1 MSHLRWCRFAAVAL
15 SSALAVAPAGIL
27 AQTPSR
33 LALGGPP
40 PSVRTEAELRA
51 FLDELEAQELA
62 LGEATTLEA
71 YYQWQG
77 KARHFTGAFARL
89 QTDLVT
95 RRDYAAVIDRWQGK
109 VRDST
114 LARRLFLHHRDFLA
128 ARADPRLSIQLVD
141 LQTAIQDTVTAFR
154 FDVRGRKLTL
164 TGIGELLDTAAD
176 RSLREA
182 AFRSRLQVTPH
193 TMPSIVRA
201 LSLLDRIGRQE
212 GFANGAAAG
221 LNNSSLEPRRVLRD
235 LDEFERATRP
245 TYLAMLRRVRAD
257 LRVDRVEG
265 WDVGYW
271 LHQQETAGGVDPWPK
286 EAGLERLRGLM
297 RAIGFAVDSLP
308 IDIRI
313 WDVPTGGITFPVRPP
328 YEARLLSNPF
338 SGSDFYSTLF
348 HEYGHAANFTL
359 MDPTLPAAFF
369 RGDETPLGEG
379 LAETLGYYA
388 ADHDWLERAAGVTQ
402 TEAVRLERAARL
414 RQLLWLRRTIALGA
428 YAEITQ
434 YLDRKADLDSLY
446 AAAYGRFVGVELPP
460 GHWFATRD
468 MFATGPLYFQSY
480 LYANM
485 IAAQL
490 REAMREQFGV
500 EDLSAE
506 PRVAAWLT
514 ERFFRMGAAVP
525 WEEKVRRATGRP
537 LSSAAL
543 ARYLAEASP

>member
-1 MSHLRWCRFAAVAL
+1 
-15 SSALAVAPAGIL
+15 
-27 AQTPSR
+27 
-33 LALGGPP
+33 
-40 PSVRTEAELRA
+40 
-51 FLDELEAQELA
+51 
-62 LGEATTLEA
+62 
-71 YYQWQG
+71 
-77 KARHFTGAFARL
+77 
-89 QTDLVT
+89 
-95 RRDYAAVIDRWQGK
+95 
-109 VRDST
+109 
-114 LARRLFLHHRDFLA
+114 
-128 ARADPRLSIQLVD
+128 
-141 LQTAIQDTVTAFR
+141 
-154 FDVRGRKLTL
+154 
-164 TGIGELLDTAAD
+164 
-176 RSLREA
+176 
-182 AFRSRLQVTPH
+182 
-193 TMPSIVRA
+193 
-201 LSLLDRIGRQE
+201 
-212 GFANGAAAG
+212 
-221 LNNSSLEPRRVLRD
+221 
-235 LDEFERATRP
+235 
-245 TYLAMLRRVRAD
+245 
-257 LRVDRVEG
+257 
-265 WDVGYW
+265 
-271 LHQQETAGGVDPWPK
+271 
-286 EAGLERLRGLM
+286 
-297 RAIGFAVDSLP
+297 
-308 IDIRI
+308 
-313 WDVPTGGITFPVRPP
+313 
-328 YEARLLSNPF
+328 
-338 SGSDFYSTLF
+338 
-348 HEYGHAANFTL
+348 

>member
-128 ARADPRLSIQLVD
+128 SRADPRLSIQLVD

-297 RAIGFAVDSLP
+297 RAIGFAVDSHRHQDLGRADRRNHLP
-308 IDIRI
+308 
-313 WDVPTGGITFPVRPP
+313 RPP
-328 YEARLLSNPF
+328 
-338 SGSDFYSTLF
+338 
-348 HEYGHAANFTL
+348 
-359 MDPTLPAAFF
+359 
-369 RGDETPLGEG
+369 
-379 LAETLGYYA
+379 
-388 ADHDWLERAAGVTQ
+388 
-402 TEAVRLERAARL
+402 AVRGPPAQQSLQRVGLLQHAVPRVRARGELHADGPDPAGRVL
-414 RQLLWLRRTIALGA
+414 PRRRDTTRRRPGRDPGVLRR
-428 YAEITQ
+428 
-434 YLDRKADLDSLY
+434 
-446 AAAYGRFVGVELPP
+446 
-460 GHWFATRD
+460 
-468 MFATGPLYFQSY
+468 
-480 LYANM
+480 
-485 IAAQL
+485 
-490 REAMREQFGV
+490 
-500 EDLSAE
+500 
-506 PRVAAWLT
+506 
-514 ERFFRMGAAVP
+514 
-525 WEEKVRRATGRP
+525 RP
-537 LSSAAL
+537 
-543 ARYLAEASP
+543 